1 MVAESGWDRQK
12 GAQNVGSQILAEQGH
27 SQMRAEPGAG
37 CGIERSSCLFVL
49 MVEPGGD
56 QC

>member
-27 SQMRAEPGAG
+27 SQMRAEPGVG

-56 QC
+56 KC